1 MTSIGLCTA
10 ICISGLRDRCDARRA
25 DGSETFCTLAV
36 AMSRRIPAKGA
47 GEPSRPEPF
56 LFPWVIRASLRSQQ
70 EGVETIAGRD
80 GLLVCDDGCATG
92 DQLSQYRFLGCG
104 RGGGPR
110 ARRPAGPGVRA
121 AGRWDERREG
131 E

>member
-80 GLLVCDDGCATG
+80 GILVCDDGCATG
-92 DQLSQYRFLGCG
+92 DQLSQSRFLGCG
-104 RGGGPR
+104 NRKRVVKGKSGSVRVDIGG
-110 ARRPAGPGVRA
+110 RRNIKKKK
-121 AGRWDERREG
+121 
-131 E
+131 